1 MQRRTYLAAVAAA
14 LGATAGC
21 TGGAGDAA
29 SPTESESAT
38 ETPTP
43 TPPPP
48 TPAQPQVTDY
58 GLEPRE
64 NCDQRGSASIS
75 VDGQDVIIEGCIVGK
90 DGCQEAVLDSVAY
103 EADELTVRVA
113 TEKREGAEA
122 CTQQLVDLAY
132 TATVTFENGLPGTT
146 RLIHDGAEGERE
158 AGTADTN

>member
-43 TPPPP
+43 TPTP

-132 TATVTFENGLPGTT
+132 TATVAFENGLPGTT